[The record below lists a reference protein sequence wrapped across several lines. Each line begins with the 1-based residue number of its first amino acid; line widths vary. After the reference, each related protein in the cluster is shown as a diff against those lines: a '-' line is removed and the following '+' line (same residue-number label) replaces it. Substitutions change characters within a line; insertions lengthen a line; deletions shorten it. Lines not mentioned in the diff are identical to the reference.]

1 MFIRLGKRWDI
12 LQTGQFVISQEEQSV
27 KKNKVKLQYGIK
39 TDQITCIHK
48 MYIVVIRSMRN
59 DMYNHSLV

>member
-27 KKNKVKLQYGIK
+27 KKNKVKLQHGIK